1 MSVSPYQHVFAP
13 HVLGYFHTRSTAFEL
28 SAAAD
33 GHTLLI
39 ERTAHELR
47 LDPVLYWLPMAQW
60 VVGENNARV
69 LVHIKRE
76 AERAFR
82 AVPATG
88 LR

>member
-1 MSVSPYQHVFAP
+1 
-13 HVLGYFHTRSTAFEL
+13 LIRS
-28 SAAAD
+28 
-33 GHTLLI
+33 I

-47 LDPVLYWLPMAQW
+47 LDPVLYWLPMTEW

-76 AERAFR
+76 AGRAFR
-82 AVPATG
+82 EVPATG